1 MAEAELVKK
10 WIKKADDDFGY
21 ASLSLKEEFEY
32 FPQICWHFQQ
42 AAEKYLKAYIVAFD
56 LEFKKIHDLAALIK
70 ICEYKNPSFVSLLDN
85 CRYLQ
90 KFYVETRYPVVWETK
105 YSRADAIKAQEAA
118 ERIIVFIKRLLPS
131 SAV

>member
-10 WIKKADDDFGY
+10 WLLKAEEDFGY
-21 ASLSLKEEFEY
+21 AALTLEEEFEY

-56 LEFKKIHDLAALIK
+56 LEFKKIHDLATLLK
-70 ICEYKNPSFVSLLDN
+70 ICEKKDPSFSRLSEN

-90 KFYVETRYPVVWETK
+90 KFYIETRYPVVWESKHTK
-105 YSRADAIKAQEAA
+105 EDALKAQKAAQAIKKFVED
-118 ERIIVFIKRLLPS
+118 KL
-131 SAV
+131 